1 MGKKGLEKL
10 KHFMW
15 ETFDHVA
22 DIGVRGFGRS
32 VEEAFA
38 NGAMAL
44 FSIMIEDL
52 SRVEA
57 EETVHISCSSFDMV
71 GLFVAWLNELLAQAD
86 IREMVFN
93 KFTLEVNNV
102 NLDGTAMGQNWDNCS
117 AGRGIEVKG
126 ATFTEAAVEKKD
138 GLWVAQC
145 VVDV

>member
-1 MGKKGLEKL
+1 
-10 KHFMW
+10 MW

-32 VEEAFA
+32 VEEAFE
-38 NGAMAL
+38 NGATAL
-44 FSIMIEDL
+44 FSIMIEDV

-57 EETVHISCSSFDMV
+57 EERVHISCSSFDMV
-71 GLFVAWLNELLAQAD
+71 GLFVAWLNELLTQSD

-93 KFTLEVNNV
+93 KFTLEVDNV
-102 NLDGTAMGQNWDNCS
+102 TLEGSATGQKWDNC
-117 AGRGIEVKG
+117 AVERGIEVKG

>member
-1 MGKKGLEKL
+1 
-10 KHFMW
+10 MW

-22 DIGVRGFGRS
+22 DIGIRGFGHS
-32 VEEAFA
+32 IEEAFE

-52 SRVEA
+52 SRVES
-57 EETVHISCSSFDMV
+57 EERVHIICSSFDMV
-71 GLFVAWLNELLAQAD
+71 GLFIAWLNELLTQAD

-93 KFTLEVNNV
+93 KFTLEVNSV
-102 NLDGTAMGQNWDNCS
+102 NLDGTAMGQKWDNCRVE
-117 AGRGIEVKG
+117 RGIEVKG
-126 ATFTEAAVEKKD
+126 ATFTEAAVEKKN